1 MLLRRRDF
9 ALFWILT
16 NNRKVFRRSGT
27 AGFQTGEA
35 VGCFGEYPPD
45 RRGPEIEN
53 DFERESDAS
62 TQPQKDAPL
71 VMTDD
76 WSYNFHDALPKSD
89 VSRHGVPLPLW
100 NS

>member
-62 TQPQKDAPL
+62 TQPAEGCAPR
-71 VMTDD
+71 DD
-76 WSYNFHDALPKSD
+76 GRLELQF
-89 VSRHGVPLPLW
+89 SRRVAKE
-100 NS
+100 